1 MEAAERLSV
10 HGSSGGTSAGF
21 PPRVQRGAPDHH
33 GPGTLAEGSLSGRGL
48 VGSGNLGRWP
58 GVQRGLQR
66 RHVQQPVSR
75 LYGWSCTT
83 PHTHQVLHSHA
94 SWSRNTLTHADG
106 KPNTTRTGRHAA
118 SLL

>member
-75 LYGWSCTT
+75 ALWL
-83 PHTHQVLHSHA
+83 VLHNAPHPSGAAQSCVLEPQH
-94 SWSRNTLTHADG
+94 TY
-106 KPNTTRTGRHAA
+106 TRRRKT
-118 SLL
+118 